1 MTDDQRRWAIR
12 RIRAKRAFWVHL
24 AVYILVNAFLM
35 VVWAASSADYFWPA
49 WPMLGWGI
57 GVGAHAVSVF
67 LAPMDVS
74 EERIDRELQSRR
86 RSAMNAQ
93 AGRG

>member
-1 MTDDQRRWAIR
+1 MTDDQRQVAIR

-24 AVYILVNAFLM
+24 SVYIVVNAFLM
-35 VVWAASSADYFWPA
+35 VIWAVSSADYFWPV

-67 LAPMDVS
+67 LAPMDIS

-86 RSAMNAQ
+86 RSATNAP

>member
-1 MTDDQRRWAIR
+1 MTDDQRQMAIR

-24 AVYILVNAFLM
+24 SVYILVNAFLM
-35 VVWAASSADYFWPA
+35 VVWAVSSADYFWPV
-49 WPMLGWGI
+49 WPILGWGI

-67 LAPMDVS
+67 LAPMDIS

-86 RSAMNAQ
+86 RSATNAQ
-93 AGRG
+93 SGRG